1 MRVVAKMY
9 LKNKIYKSY
18 RLDGFG
24 FRIEF
29 LSPKNPK
36 KIKST
41 MRKNASFSKETRE
54 KAERTKEYLEMKYN
68 KMQRF
73 RRDKKSRERNFK
85 ERLNRSNLT
94 EAEKIVA
101 RKEFAR
107 GYVRSFVWLD
117 SVHPFFF
124 HFSNVFPSREWSW
137 ERRTREIKRKILLAF
152 ENDVEIAFFFSHSL
166 PFQHHNTTT
175 ENSNESAT
183 KSNGLHRKIL
193 RVSRR

>member
-1 MRVVAKMY
+1 
-9 LKNKIYKSY
+9 
-18 RLDGFG
+18 
-24 FRIEF
+24 
-29 LSPKNPK
+29 
-36 KIKST
+36 

-107 GYVRSFVWLD
+107 GYVFRSRFVCVVEF
-117 SVHPFFF
+117 VHPFL
-124 HFSNVFPSREWSW
+124 NPLCND
-137 ERRTREIKRKILLAF
+137 LL
-152 ENDVEIAFFFSHSL
+152 V
-166 PFQHHNTTT
+166 
-175 ENSNESAT
+175 
-183 KSNGLHRKIL
+183 NGHK
-193 RVSRR
+193 RVSQEKTKKS